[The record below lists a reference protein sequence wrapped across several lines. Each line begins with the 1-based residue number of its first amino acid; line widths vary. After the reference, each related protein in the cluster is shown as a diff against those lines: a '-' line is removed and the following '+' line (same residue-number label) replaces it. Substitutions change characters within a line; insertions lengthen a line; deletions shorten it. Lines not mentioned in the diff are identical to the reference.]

1 MNNQTDLF
9 SNVGESTVNNSSRR
23 RKRGANKNELQLTYE
38 SDSSDDQEGNS
49 DNENNISK
57 LQQQLEEDILGD
69 NKENDMFDSDKED
82 DMFTNDNKQED
93 DDDDDMFASDNEESD
108 PQKNNL
114 DDEEEE
120 EEEEEIKETD
130 ESVNNY
136 YNNIEDLN
144 FDSFQNKKKEPKFEA
159 FNLKEETNMGK
170 FDNEGNYIPN
180 EQKDS
185 SDADDDDLWLED
197 YNNKS
202 EINKAKQA
210 QLLRERQQREKSK
223 SKSMEKDHNVEPLEV
238 LLSDLILLLE
248 PVESPMEALA
258 RLNPKK
264 LRKKK
269 KKGDDDDNNKN
280 SIANHEEL
288 INRITNVCSILINDK
303 QIDDIYELT
312 REELMRKFQTI
323 TGQSFNVE
331 RGLKRSREESDDE
344 DDENSQINNIDYGEK
359 IWEFRWIGDENED
372 KVINGPYSSY
382 EMNHWKET
390 YFENKVE
397 VRKIGETKFQ
407 NIEYINGFT

>member
-1 MNNQTDLF
+1 MNNPTDLF

-23 RKRGANKNELQLTYE
+23 RKREANKNELQLTYE

-57 LQQQLEEDILGD
+57 LQQEQLVEDILGD

-93 DDDDDMFASDNEESD
+93 DDDDMFASDNEESD

-114 DDEEEE
+114 GNEEE

-144 FDSFQNKKKEPKFEA
+144 FDSFKNKKKEPKFEA

-223 SKSMEKDHNVEPLEV
+223 SKSMEKDHDVEPLEV

-331 RGLKRSREESDDE
+331 RSLKRSREESEDE

-359 IWEFRWIGDENED
+359 IWEFRWIGDEDED

-407 NIEYINGFT
+407 NIEYINEFT